1 MNLHSIGLLKFWNLL
16 KPSNFLRSVIIV
28 SSTLNVAENPP
39 VKDKQTEKQDGAR
52 NSAQND
58 APAKSSTRL
67 TSKTIW
73 IDFDNSPHIPFF
85 LPIIGELERRGY
97 RVLLTARDAYQV
109 CELLEFFHLK
119 GAVMGGHWGKNRLLK
134 VLGTGLR
141 TAQLWAWSIKNKPD
155 LAISHGSR
163 SQLLSALAGRV
174 PVITIWDYEHSSG
187 MGPLIPDYAFVP
199 NLIPESVNVR
209 SRKKSF
215 RYPGFKENVY
225 VAGLEPDPSV
235 RGQLGILETDL
246 VVTVRPPAVEAH
258 YHNAEAESLL
268 DATLNLL
275 TQRPETRTILLP
287 RNQRQAAE
295 LKKQWAAPIAQGK
308 IIIPEKVVDGLNLI
322 WLSDLV
328 VSGGGTMNR
337 EAAAL
342 GVPVYSIFRGPLG
355 SVDRH
360 LSETGRLVL
369 LRTAEEVRTKIEL
382 KKRSR
387 NDEIWKE
394 HSPALNFL
402 VEKFISI
409 VENECK

>member
-1 MNLHSIGLLKFWNLL
+1 M
-16 KPSNFLRSVIIV
+16 V
-28 SSTLNVAENPP
+28 SSPVAIAEKPP
-39 VKDKQTEKQDGAR
+39 AQASSPRAQAR
-52 NSAQND
+52 
-58 APAKSSTRL
+58 SS
-67 TSKTIW
+67 KKIW

-85 LPIIGELERRGY
+85 LPIIGALENRGY

-109 CELLEFFHLK
+109 CELVDFFHLK
-119 GAVMGGHWGKNRLLK
+119 SEVMGGHWGKNRLLK
-134 VLGTGLR
+134 VWGTGLR
-141 TAQLWAWSIKNKPD
+141 TAQLWAWIQKNKPD
-155 LAISHGSR
+155 LAVSHGSR

-199 NLIPESVNVR
+199 HLIPESVNVR

-225 VAGLEPDPSV
+225 VAGLNPDPSV

-258 YHNAEAESLL
+258 YHNSEAESLL

-275 TQRPETRTILLP
+275 TSRPDIRVILLP
-287 RNQRQAAE
+287 RNQRQAGE
-295 LKKQWAAPIAQGK
+295 LRQQWAGAIAQHK
-308 IIIPEKVVDGLNLI
+308 IIIPERVVDGLNLI

-360 LSETGRLVL
+360 LSQTNRLVL
-369 LRTAEEVRTKIEL
+369 LKTAEEVRARIEL
-382 KKRSR
+382 KRRER
-387 NDEIWKE
+387 NNEQWKE
-394 HSPALNFL
+394 KSPALNFL
-402 VEKFISI
+402 VDKIVSI
-409 VENECK
+409 AENDGK